1 MGRARGPYQDP
12 QAPSPGRAVTQPRTS
27 PTKCTTQVN
36 DLRLCGVHGL
46 LSRSVQPDRGSLMAD
61 QPFHRSSDQGVSCS
75 PVATNLQAGLRSLI
89 SALHGHVPPR
99 LGRWAIPV
107 RLVVSAACFTG
118 GFVCARLF
126 VECLLGEPGAC
137 PCVLPPS
144 SSLVALGLGLVPLFA
159 TLLLTPAKTTP
170 RLHRFVGVR
179 VFSGLR
185 QPLRRARRG
194 PAMADISFILARAVI
209 DGGVDSYDL
218 DGAEP
223 S

>member
-1 MGRARGPYQDP
+1 
-12 QAPSPGRAVTQPRTS
+12 
-27 PTKCTTQVN
+27 
-36 DLRLCGVHGL
+36 
-46 LSRSVQPDRGSLMAD
+46 MAD

-137 PCVLPPS
+137 PCVVPPS
-144 SSLVALGLGLVPLFA
+144 SSLAALGLGLVPLFA
-159 TLLLTPAKTTP
+159 ALFLTPASRHT
-170 RLHRFVGVR
+170 RRQR
-179 VFSGLR
+179 VLSPPAFPGIR
-185 QPLRRARRG
+185 QPLRACRAG
-194 PAMADISFILARAVI
+194 TSH
-209 DGGVDSYDL
+209 G
-218 DGAEP
+218 
-223 S
+223 